1 MRVIF
6 LDIDGV
12 LNCAGEEEAAQRLV
26 KPRQDLI
33 ALLDDL
39 ICRTGAQIVLASTW
53 RCDPKAVEVARR
65 TGLKFIDT
73 LDAHGS
79 GERGEFIR
87 QWLSKHPEVQSY
99 VVVDDHASENAGLPL
114 FQCKT
119 DVGLTSDLVEDI
131 VEFFERDPRKAR
143 SSVATSDTARASQL
157 PGRDC

>member
-12 LNCAGEEEAAQRLV
+12 LNCAGEEEAARRLV

-39 ICRTGAQIVLASTW
+39 IGRTSAQIVLASTW
-53 RCDPKAVEVARR
+53 RCDPKAIEVARR

-73 LDAHGS
+73 LDAHRS

-87 QWLSKHPEVQSY
+87 QWLSEHPEVESY
-99 VVVDDHASENAGLPL
+99 VVVDDHASEN
-114 FQCKT
+114 
-119 DVGLTSDLVEDI
+119 V
-131 VEFFERDPRKAR
+131 
-143 SSVATSDTARASQL
+143 
-157 PGRDC
+157 